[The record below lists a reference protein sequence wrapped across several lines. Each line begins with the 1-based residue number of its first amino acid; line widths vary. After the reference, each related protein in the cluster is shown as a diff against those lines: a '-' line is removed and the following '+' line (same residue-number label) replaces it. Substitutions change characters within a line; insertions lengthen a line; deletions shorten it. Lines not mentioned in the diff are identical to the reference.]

1 MNRDDRDRL
10 DRERRTIAAMI
21 EIYCR
26 GQCHRPSTTTP
37 RIGNLK
43 VRANGGDVDA
53 SALCNECN
61 QLLEYA
67 MQRVEKCPFKAEKPT
82 CAKCPIHC
90 YMPARRQQV
99 RQVMR
104 YAGPRM
110 LVYHPIL
117 TVLHY
122 WDEVTRKPAH
132 K

>member
-10 DRERRTIAAMI
+10 ERERRTIAAMI

-26 GQCHRPSTTTP
+26 GQGHTPSTTTSH
-37 RIGNLK
+37 IGNLK
-43 VRANGGDVDA
+43 VRANGSDLDA

-61 QLLEYA
+61 ELLEYA
-67 MQRVEKCPFKAEKPT
+67 MRRVEKCPFKAEKPT
-82 CAKCPIHC
+82 CAKCQIHC
-90 YMPARRQQV
+90 YLPARRQKV